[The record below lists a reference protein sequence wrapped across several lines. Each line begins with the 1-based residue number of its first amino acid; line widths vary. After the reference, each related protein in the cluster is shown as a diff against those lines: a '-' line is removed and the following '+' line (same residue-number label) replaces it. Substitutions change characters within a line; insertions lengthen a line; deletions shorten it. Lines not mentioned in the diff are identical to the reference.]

1 MRIDRMTRC
10 FAAWLASIAMLFAAL
25 APSMSQ
31 AMAVAS
37 GDTWT
42 EICSMGGTRF
52 VKVASTTGDVS
63 DHAPSDAGH
72 VDHCPLCATHAGSFA
87 LPPGAG
93 YSIPLID
100 TQQTHSFLFFQS
112 PYPLAIWK
120 RAQARA
126 PPLRS

>member
-25 APSMSQ
+25 APSVSQ
-31 AMAVAS
+31 AMAVMS
-37 GDTWT
+37 EDTWT
-42 EICSMGGTRF
+42 EICSMSGTRF
-52 VKVASTTGDVS
+52 VKVTAATGDVS
-63 DHAPSDAGH
+63 DYAPSDAGH

-93 YSIPLID
+93 CSIPLID
-100 TQQTHSFLFFQS
+100 TRETHPFLFFQS
-112 PYPLAIWK
+112 PQPLAIWHL
-120 RAQARA
+120 AQARA

>member
-1 MRIDRMTRC
+1 MTRC
-10 FAAWLASIAMLFAAL
+10 LAAWLASIAMLFAAL

-31 AMAVAS
+31 AMSVMP
-37 GDTWT
+37 GNTWT
-42 EICSMGGTRF
+42 EICSMSGTRF
-52 VKVASTTGDVS
+52 VKVTAATGDVS

-72 VDHCPLCATHAGSFA
+72 VAHCPLCATHAGSFA

-100 TQQTHSFLFFQS
+100 TRETYPFLFFQS
-112 PYPLAIWK
+112 PYPLAIWH